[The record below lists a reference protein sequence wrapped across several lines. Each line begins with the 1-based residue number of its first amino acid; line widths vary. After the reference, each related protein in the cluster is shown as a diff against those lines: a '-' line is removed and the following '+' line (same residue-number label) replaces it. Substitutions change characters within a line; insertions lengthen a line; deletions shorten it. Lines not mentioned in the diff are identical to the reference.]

1 MIEEN
6 QVDDRC
12 GHHHHSHDYVNGNC
26 TGPSPENSLDMA
38 IVIVVVIYYCI
49 YIAYLHHLF
58 KSTEGIFF
66 ATKV

>member
-38 IVIVVVIYYCI
+38 IVMVV
-49 YIAYLHHLF
+49 
-58 KSTEGIFF
+58 
-66 ATKV
+66 